1 MHRLAPA
8 ALVVA
13 LTALLGA
20 CGEDVSFQNGIISG
34 NTTPVS
40 TPSTPT
46 GDTDTG
52 TGTDA
57 DGDTDDGD
65 VPAVFAKFASG
76 VTVYRDG
83 DEIVIESTAVP
94 NHGSPYFPVGDPRY
108 EAYNGTN
115 PDWNQN
121 PSTISTQSLVF
132 RIPVTPQEA
141 ATKQSTP
148 MGPMGVS
155 LNGVPFFNQY
165 AAGGVALGPEINS
178 FDQYLGHP
186 QNTGMYHYHQ
196 EPVYLTSTEGE
207 DGLLGFL
214 LDGYPVYGPTE
225 NGAAVTNAMLD
236 AYHGHTAVTV
246 DYPDGIYHYHVTDA
260 DPYINGSGFF
270 GVPGTVSQ

>member
-1 MHRLAPA
+1 MPRLATARLPV
-8 ALVVA
+8 ALVA
-13 LTALLGA
+13 MLLGA
-20 CGEDVSFQNGIISG
+20 CGSDTSFQNGIISG
-34 NTTPVS
+34 NTTPAG
-40 TPSTPT
+40 TPTTPT
-46 GDTDTG
+46 GTGTDTG
-52 TGTDA
+52 TGD
-57 DGDTDDGD
+57 DTTE
-65 VPAVFAKFASG
+65 VPAVFARFTDD

-83 DEIVIESTAVP
+83 DDIVIESTAVP
-94 NHGSPYFPVGDPRY
+94 NHGSPYFPVGDSRY

-115 PDWNQN
+115 PQWNQN
-121 PSTISTQSLVF
+121 PSTISAQNLVF
-132 RIPVTPQEA
+132 RIPATPQEA

-186 QNTGMYHYHQ
+186 QNSGMYHYHQ
-196 EPVYLTSTEGE
+196 EPLYLTAGAGD

-236 AYHGHTAVTV
+236 AYHGHTTITV